1 MKQQIK
7 PKYNIGDL
15 VCNGEGI
22 VVKIHEKAD
31 YNEAF
36 YLVHFIQTEL
46 EQWVRERSIDFTL
59 QQQYTM
65 LTAALGI
72 KDVIDEST
80 IKDILG
86 AVRPDFGEVVI

>member
-65 LTAALGI
+65 LVEEI
-72 KDVIDEST
+72 IDKARKRDEVQNHYDEQVLSES
-80 IKDILG
+80 
-86 AVRPDFGEVVI
+86 

>member
-1 MKQQIK
+1 MKQKIK

-46 EQWVRERSIDFTL
+46 EQWIRERSIDFTL

-65 LTAALGI
+65 YVGEI
-72 KDVIDEST
+72 SDIMRKRDEVQNHYDEQVLS
-80 IKDILG
+80 
-86 AVRPDFGEVVI
+86 ES